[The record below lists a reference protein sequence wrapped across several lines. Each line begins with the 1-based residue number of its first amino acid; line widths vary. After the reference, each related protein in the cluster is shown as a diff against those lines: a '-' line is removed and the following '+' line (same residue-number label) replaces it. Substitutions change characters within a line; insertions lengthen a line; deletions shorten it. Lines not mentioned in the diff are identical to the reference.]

1 MGPALKLSDQRRLFM
16 IGAPLVAVVVLLGGV
31 GTALWSNSEGSKA
44 AASYRSQRGVLEGE
58 MRAAATQGYTSQDLE
73 PVASQLRLIDGT
85 KEPWWIPDQPGY
97 FSHLAAQVGHL
108 NTQLNSLRRQ
118 LLSQAQ
124 GDAGKQI
131 ESAKAEIA
139 QAQQA
144 NADDSDIQSLQ
155 QRVNAAVAAQ
165 GAAHNVRDYRAV
177 AQQAKAVVT
186 DTTNVLNQATRENQ
200 QVQQLAQ
207 QLAAQTNGNLGAIQQ
222 AGNQAL
228 GGGRNDASVAAYMN
242 KPSPFKG
249 FDALQRAYRRLEKY
263 AGLIGSGDVNQAAL
277 GAAAAQR
284 YSGQIHDALIGGFP
298 SQVVVVSFQ
307 AQHLWA
313 YQDSKVAMET
323 LVTTGIRG
331 VTDYGTDFG
340 PMKVLYKEHPHTMK
354 SPWPKSSPLWYPDT
368 VVQWTAFFTWSG
380 ESIHDASW
388 EADSLL
394 GPGSQYNA
402 STRSHGCI
410 HVPFS
415 DAQWVYNWAP
425 VGTPVIVYPGDGS
438 PVANQLAQM
447 TTDDQGN
454 PKSPA

>member
-1 MGPALKLSDQRRLFM
+1 MNLSGRRRL
-16 IGAPLVAVVVLLGGV
+16 IAIVAPLVAVVVVLGGV
-31 GTALWSNSEGSKA
+31 GTALWTNSEGSKA
-44 AASYRSQRGVLEGE
+44 AASYHSQRAVLDAQLK
-58 MRAAATQGYTSQDLE
+58 AAGAQGYGIQDLE
-73 PVASQLRLIDGT
+73 PVTSQLRVIDST

-97 FSHLAAQVGHL
+97 FKHLATQVIQIRAQL
-108 NTQLNSLRRQ
+108 DALRKR
-118 LLSQAQ
+118 LLTQAQ
-124 GDAGKQI
+124 ADAGKQI
-131 ESAKAEIA
+131 ESAKAKIA

-155 QRVNAAVAAQ
+155 QKVNAAAAAQ
-165 GAAHNVRDYRAV
+165 GAARSLHDYRTV
-177 AQQAKAVVT
+177 TLQATTLVT
-186 DTTNVLNQATRENQ
+186 DATNVLNQATQENQ
-200 QVQQLAQ
+200 LVQQLAQ
-207 QLAAQTNGNLGAIQQ
+207 QLVAQDNGNLGAVQQ

-228 GGGRNDASVAAYMN
+228 ANGRNDASVAAYMN

-263 AGLIGSGDVNQAAL
+263 AGLIGNGDVNQAGL

-284 YSGQIHDALIGGFP
+284 YSGQIHDALIGGLP
-298 SQVVVVSFQ
+298 SQLVVVSFQ

-313 YQDSKVAMET
+313 FQDSKVALET
-323 LVTTGIRG
+323 PVTTGIRG

-354 SPWPKSSPLWYPDT
+354 SPWPKGSPLWYPDT

-388 EADSLL
+388 EPDSLL

-402 STRSHGCI
+402 STRSHGCV

-415 DAQWVYNWAP
+415 DAQWVYNWAA
-425 VGTPVIVYPGDGS
+425 VGTPVVVYPGDGS
-438 PVANQLAQM
+438 PVANQLSQM

-454 PKSPA
+454 PKSSA

>member
-1 MGPALKLSDQRRLFM
+1 MNLSDQRRLFT
-16 IGAPLVAVVVLLGGV
+16 IVAPLVAAVVLLGGV
-31 GTALWSNSEGSKA
+31 GTAIWSSSEGSKA
-44 AASYRSQRGVLEGE
+44 AASYHSQRAVLDGQLKV
-58 MRAAATQGYTSQDLE
+58 AATQGYTSRDLE
-73 PVASQLRLIDGT
+73 PVTSQLRLIDGT
-85 KEPWWIPDQPGY
+85 REPWWIPDQPGY
-97 FSHLAAQVGHL
+97 FNHLATQVGHL
-108 NTQLNSLRRQ
+108 KTQLDSLRRE

-124 GDAGKQI
+124 GDAGKQV
-131 ESAKAEIA
+131 ETAKAAIA

-165 GAAHNVRDYRAV
+165 GAAHNLRDYRAV
-177 AQQAKAVVT
+177 TEQTRGVVA
-186 DTTNVLNQATRENQ
+186 DATNVLNQATQENL

-207 QLAAQTNGNLGAIQQ
+207 QLLGQDNGNLGAIQQ

-228 GGGRNDASVAAYMN
+228 ANGRNDASVAAYMN
-242 KPSPFKG
+242 KPGPFKG

-263 AGLIGSGDVNQAAL
+263 AGLIGNGDVNQAAL

-284 YSGQIHDALIGGFP
+284 YSAQIHDALIGGFP

-354 SPWPKSSPLWYPDT
+354 SPWPKNSPLWYPDT

-388 EADSLL
+388 EPDSLL

-415 DAQWVYNWAP
+415 DAQWVYNWAA

-447 TTDDQGN
+447 TTDEQGN